1 MCLIS
6 KFNLSLHV
14 SRRDE
19 IMNVIKQ
26 AYIKLY
32 NKNLPVYGVI
42 TKDLKDFTTTE
53 KDMKKQVNR
62 FPLESARIFSE
73 DLLNTSQVE
82 QVT

>member
-1 MCLIS
+1 MCLKS
-6 KFNLSLHV
+6 KFNFSLHV

-32 NKNLPVYGVI
+32 NKNLPVYGVT

-62 FPLESARIFSE
+62 FPLE
-73 DLLNTSQVE
+73 
-82 QVT
+82 

>member
-1 MCLIS
+1 MTKCVPPS
-6 KFNLSLHV
+6 KNVTEFTVHV
-14 SRRDE
+14 PKEYDYRFVSEKRDE

-32 NKNLPVYGVI
+32 NKNLPVYGVT

-62 FPLESARIFSE
+62 FPLE
-73 DLLNTSQVE
+73 
-82 QVT
+82 

>member
-1 MCLIS
+1 
-6 KFNLSLHV
+6 
-14 SRRDE
+14 
-19 IMNVIKQ
+19 MNVIKQ

-62 FPLESARIFSE
+62 FPLESQRIFTE
-73 DLLNTSQVE
+73 DLLKTSQVE
-82 QVT
+82 QLT